1 MARGNKNPSPKTRW
15 KKGQSGNP
23 LGGQK
28 HDPVLREIRN
38 LTKKELV
45 DIGNLIIKGDLPALK
60 KLANAKKDVPGLT
73 MWIASVCVKGIE
85 RGDVAA
91 LDILLN
97 RLVGKV
103 KDETLMTAEISAA
116 PQIIVTLP
124 SNGREAK

>member
-1 MARGNKNPSPKTRW
+1 MARGNPNPSPKTRI
-15 KKGQSGNP
+15 KKGEVRNP
-23 LGGQK
+23 KGAGA
-28 HDPVLREIRN
+28 HNPELREIRN

-45 DIGNLIIKGDLPALK
+45 DLGNLVIKGDLPALK
-60 KLANAKKDVPGLT
+60 KIADAKKGVPVLT
-73 MWIASVCVKGIE
+73 IWLAKICVKGIE